1 MTKGHDIMKNTN
13 QMELGLVNSSR
24 CPRVANR
31 ERRLNRANWWF
42 NHMRDVVDRA
52 TEWQPSSRFSTDDNL
67 LVTNVTRG

>member
-13 QMELGLVNSSR
+13 QMELSLPNQNR

-42 NHMRDVVDRA
+42 NHMRDVVDRSP
-52 TEWQPSSRFSTDDNL
+52 EWQPSGRFSTGDRL
-67 LVTNVTRG
+67 LTTDLSRG